1 MTDIQ
6 SIDTLSNR
14 KTKLSKS
21 KISQFSKTQVR
32 KIQIF
37 CLILKINQ
45 HLKIFLPQI
54 EKEIPLT
61 VILI

>member
-6 SIDTLSNR
+6 SINTLSNC

-21 KISQFSKTQVR
+21 KISKFSKTQVR
-32 KIQIF
+32 KIQLF
-37 CLILKINQ
+37 CLTLKINQ
-45 HLKIFLPQI
+45 HLKIFLLQI
-54 EKEIPLT
+54 KKEIPLI